1 MDPDDKPLDEPR
13 SNEGDSFYRRWSER
27 KLASQQP
34 LIVEEPIAEAL
45 LPGDGDTPP
54 LESLDETSDY
64 QGFLSPRV
72 SEPLRKLALRKLFHS
87 SDFNVCDGLDD
98 YAEDF
103 TQFEVLG
110 DLITA
115 DMRHRLEQEAQRGE
129 EQALME
135 EQSMQQQSA
144 SNTIEPTQED
154 EKDGND
160 RAEEQLPSVTGSDAD
175 DESYR
180 ELPS

>member
-1 MDPDDKPLDEPR
+1 MESDDKPLGEPR
-13 SNEGDSFYRRWSER
+13 SNQDGGFYRRWSER

-34 LIVEEPIAEAL
+34 LIAEEPIVEGSQ
-45 LPGDGDTPP
+45 PGDEDMPP
-54 LESLDETSDY
+54 LESLDEASDY
-64 QGFLSPRV
+64 RGFLSPRV
-72 SEPLRKLALRKLFHS
+72 SEPLRKLALRKLFLS

-144 SNTIEPTQED
+144 SSTIGPTREG
-154 EKDGND
+154 EKDGD
-160 RAEEQLPSVTGSDAD
+160 DCAEEQLPSVTGNDGDDDA
-175 DESYR
+175 YR